1 MSKLSARIVRG
12 NKTGMATEKLMD
24 FRVNCTGVF
33 DRKDD

>member
-12 NKTGMATEKLMD
+12 NKTGMTTKKLMG

-33 DRKDD
+33 DSKDD